1 MPVEKKMPAV
11 AWRLKADVSA
21 GYRYP
26 EQPHET
32 LSIDCVDC
40 KIGFRTSEQQFTSSI
55 TFGELIVGAHRLGP
69 RSTVLLGQI
78 ETRLIPNLPILPFDA
93 VAARRYGEV
102 RALLEGQ
109 GTSLG
114 DADLRIAAIA
124 LVRSLTIVT
133 ANTRHFRRVPGLPV
147 ES

>member
-1 MPVEKKMPAV
+1 MF
-11 AWRLKADVSA
+11 LLD
-21 GYRYP
+21 
-26 EQPHET
+26 T
-32 LSIDCVDC
+32 DILSNLMKRSPSTALIAKLASVPP
-40 KIGFRTSEQQFTSSI
+40 EQQFTSSI
-55 TFGELIVGAHRLGP
+55 TFGELILGAHRMGP
-69 RSTVLLGQI
+69 RATGLLGQI

-109 GTSLG
+109 GTSVG

-124 LVRSLTIVT
+124 LVRNLTIVT

-147 ES
+147 ENWLL